1 MKQLKE
7 FISEKLHIGKA
18 KTYKYFPKTIKELRD
33 IIKDK
38 LEETKT
44 NPIDLSD
51 INIDKFNDFS
61 NLFQDLDPY
70 EVNFDWDVSKIKNMS
85 NMFANCPNLQ
95 CDISKWNVSNVI
107 DMSGMFYKCKKFN
120 SDISNWDVSKVKR
133 MNSMF
138 CGCIEFNQDLSSWD
152 VFNVKDMERMFYNC
166 KSLKQNFSEWE
177 VNDLTDFDYMFKNSG
192 VDIKQWPV
200 WYGEDE

>member
-18 KTYKYFPKTIKELRD
+18 KTYKYFPKTTKELRD
-33 IIKDK
+33 IIKNK
-38 LEETKT
+38 LEEAKT

-51 INIDKFNDFS
+51 INIDKFTDFS
-61 NLFQDLDPY
+61 DLFKDLDPY
-70 EVNFDWDVSKIKNMS
+70 EVNFGWDVSKIKYMN
-85 NMFANCPNLQ
+85 NMFADCSNLQ

-107 DMSGMFYKCKKFN
+107 DMAGMFYKCKKFN

-138 CGCIEFNQDLSSWD
+138 SGCIEFNQDLSSWD

-166 KSLKQNFSEWE
+166 KNLKQNFSEWE
-177 VNDLTDFDYMFKNSG
+177 VNDLVDSDYMFKNSG